1 MQTLKSPGCRC
12 QNPNRK
18 RDSLSV
24 PRWISC
30 LNCSNPLQSGKKKSL
45 KFGLCLG
52 RRRRLKLR
60 TGCLFCLIL
69 RSCSPTQQCMRLST
83 QSPKVGVEESA
94 PRAAAPSGVQLQP
107 LINWML
113 RFQTGNPRETH
124 HLRRKGSPMKTSAS
138 PAEGARTLT
147 HSLCHSASSS

>member
-1 MQTLKSPGCRC
+1 MSKSKQKTRFIECPAVDQLLK
-12 QNPNRK
+12 
-18 RDSLSV
+18 L
-24 PRWISC
+24 
-30 LNCSNPLQSGKKKSL
+30 LQPATIREKKSS

-52 RRRRLKLR
+52 RRRRLKQR